1 MTAKKDRGQRYSAQH
16 VQFRST
22 IDIDAGPVYEALLA
36 MKPGARAREYGA
48 WARAGFGLCR
58 GSSLL
63 ALAPQEAMG
72 QSSTCAQPTQR
83 HEQDALEAFAYV
95 APPRTN

>member
-1 MTAKKDRGQRYSAQH
+1 MTAKTERRLRYSGQH
-16 VQFRST
+16 VQFRSS
-22 IDIDAGPVYEALLA
+22 IDVDAGPLYEALLA

-58 GSSLL
+58 GGAVL
-63 ALAPQEAMG
+63 ALASPQGMSAP
-72 QSSTCAQPTQR
+72 STSAQPIHP
-83 HEQDALEAFAYV
+83 HEHDALEAFAYA

>member
-1 MTAKKDRGQRYSAQH
+1 MTAKTVRRLRYSGQH
-16 VQFRST
+16 VQFRSS
-22 IDIDAGPVYEALLA
+22 IDVDAGPLYEALLA

-58 GSSLL
+58 GGALL
-63 ALAPQEAMG
+63 ALASPPTMTAPSTSG
-72 QSSTCAQPTQR
+72 QPIHR